1 MGRLLQFF
9 YSANGPWQ
17 SFNNSSLST
26 SDAGILGNPAVS
38 GNSRGFSVFA
48 RGIDG
53 RLLRLSAPHEA
64 LDIHSIH
71 VRQEEKEK

>member
-17 SFNNSSLST
+17 TFQQPSLST

-38 GNSRGFSVFA
+38 GNSRDSSVFA

-53 RLLRLSAPHEA
+53 RLLRLTAPHE
-64 LDIHSIH
+64 LSTFLPYTYDT
-71 VRQEEKEK
+71 RRKK